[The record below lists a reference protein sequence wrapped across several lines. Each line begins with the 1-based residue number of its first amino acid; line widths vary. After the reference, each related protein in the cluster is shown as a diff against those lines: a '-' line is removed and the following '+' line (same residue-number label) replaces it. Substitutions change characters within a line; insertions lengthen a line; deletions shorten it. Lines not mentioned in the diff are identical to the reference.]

1 MGRPPGAPNKSL
13 RELEA
18 EKRHLETKIRL
29 KKEQEKNKRT
39 PK

>member
-1 MGRPPGAPNKSL
+1 MGRPPGSPNKSI

-18 EKRHLETKIRL
+18 EKLLIETKIRL
-29 KKEQEKNKRT
+29 KKAQEKNKRK